1 MLRSRSLRAR
11 LATPFR
17 RARSKRLL
25 GKRMATPFRLRA
37 YDWRSM
43 AQLKIEIPPDL
54 MPLLEDLAHAQRVS
68 VEQVAVERLR
78 TLVQPS
84 GSPAAILR
92 AMMRGPLL
100 DPAAVDEM
108 DAAIRAGRRFVE
120 GASDLKAIE

>member
-1 MLRSRSLRAR
+1 
-11 LATPFR
+11 
-17 RARSKRLL
+17 
-25 GKRMATPFRLRA
+25 
-37 YDWRSM
+37 M
-43 AQLKIEIPPDL
+43 AQLTIEIPPDS